1 LDPSTLLDGG
11 TAFPGNAAKH
21 PANNTASIPETRILF
36 SVYSAYDSILKC
48 GPICTHL
55 LAVCEQNSS
64 SPCFSM
70 AHYNPLADAALQ
82 GPVVEYRGW
91 ERGRG
96 IDLVPVAK
104 EEQL

>member
-1 LDPSTLLDGG
+1 MVLL
-11 TAFPGNAAKH
+11 
-21 PANNTASIPETRILF
+21 
-36 SVYSAYDSILKC
+36 AYNSILKR
-48 GPICTHL
+48 GPTCIHL

-64 SPCFSM
+64 SPSFST